1 MKNYPNLGSISKP
14 TLSKCLKYDYGM
26 SYKKVWRVN
35 NSILSQDRKELTMDS
50 IAILGTLEER
60 GVEIVFI
67 DEFTASGKSYKPY
80 GWSSIKNKG
89 WKLTPND
96 QFSMGFIMS
105 LSAKWTYGIMGVK
118 GTTDSSVFVTYLN
131 DLVRHMESKA
141 NSSEMDYVLCW
152 DNASYH
158 KTEHATDFLK

>member
-1 MKNYPNLGSISKP
+1 MN
-14 TLSKCLKYDYGM
+14 
-26 SYKKVWRVN
+26 
-35 NSILSQDRKELTMDS
+35 S

-67 DEFTASGKSYKPY
+67 DEFTASDKNYKPY

-105 LSAKWTYGIMGVK
+105 LSTK
-118 GTTDSSVFVTYLN
+118 
-131 DLVRHMESKA
+131 
-141 NSSEMDYVLCW
+141 
-152 DNASYH
+152 
-158 KTEHATDFLK
+158 